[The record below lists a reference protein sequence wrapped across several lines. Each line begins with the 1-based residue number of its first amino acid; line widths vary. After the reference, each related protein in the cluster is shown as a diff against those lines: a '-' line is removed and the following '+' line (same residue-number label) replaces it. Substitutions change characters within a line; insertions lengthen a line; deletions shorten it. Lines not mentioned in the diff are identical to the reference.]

1 MNYNKY
7 INSFA
12 DSNEYN
18 SYIES
23 DKAYSPNIGF
33 IEETKQVKWIENV
46 MKDCIFYGT
55 TKGNTD
61 FMIGSSVSD
70 GDSDCIKVHIIL
82 QTDGSDNIMYATKT
96 DIVKT
101 PVIISI
107 DAEITSIKKWN
118 IDTSSVTDMNYM
130 FGDCDALTSLD
141 LSTFDTSKV
150 TDMNYMFGYCS
161 ALTSLDVSSFNT
173 SNVTDMRR
181 MFGYCESLASLDLSS
196 FNTSN
201 VTNMYYMFGECHSL
215 TSLDL
220 SSFNTSNV
228 TDMYSMFFYC
238 ESLASLDV
246 STFDTSN
253 VTDMGGMF
261 GNCTALTS
269 LDLSSFNTS
278 SVTDMNYM
286 FGKCSA
292 LTSLDVSS
300 FNTSN
305 VTDMGGMFDDCSA
318 LTSLTLSSSFFNSSA
333 VTEFDLSGLT
343 SWTEATSLSQ
353 FVNAIS
359 SKDGTGKTVKLSNAT
374 KTALTDAQKN
384 SITSKGWTI
393 A

>member
-161 ALTSLDVSSFNT
+161 ALT
-173 SNVTDMRR
+173 
-181 MFGYCESLASLDLSS
+181 
-196 FNTSN
+196 
-201 VTNMYYMFGECHSL
+201 
-215 TSLDL
+215 
-220 SSFNTSNV
+220 
-228 TDMYSMFFYC
+228 
-238 ESLASLDV
+238 V
-246 STFDTSN
+246 STHP
-253 VTDMGGMF
+253 
-261 GNCTALTS
+261 
-269 LDLSSFNTS
+269 
-278 SVTDMNYM
+278 
-286 FGKCSA
+286 
-292 LTSLDVSS
+292 VSP
-300 FNTSN
+300 T
-305 VTDMGGMFDDCSA
+305 
-318 LTSLTLSSSFFNSSA
+318 
-333 VTEFDLSGLT
+333 
-343 SWTEATSLSQ
+343 
-353 FVNAIS
+353 
-359 SKDGTGKTVKLSNAT
+359 
-374 KTALTDAQKN
+374 
-384 SITSKGWTI
+384 
-393 A
+393 

>member
-55 TKGNTD
+55 TEATTD

-70 GDSDCIKVHIIL
+70 GDYDCIKVHINL
-82 QTDGSDNIMYATKT
+82 QTDGSDNIMYATKE
-96 DIVKT
+96 DIFKA

-107 DAEITSIKKWN
+107 DTEITSIKKWK

-130 FGDCDALTSLD
+130 FG
-141 LSTFDTSKV
+141 
-150 TDMNYMFGYCS
+150 
-161 ALTSLDVSSFNT
+161 
-173 SNVTDMRR
+173 
-181 MFGYCESLASLDLSS
+181 
-196 FNTSN
+196 
-201 VTNMYYMFGECHSL
+201 ECYAL

-228 TDMYSMFFYC
+228 TDMNY
-238 ESLASLDV
+238 
-246 STFDTSN
+246 
-253 VTDMGGMF
+253 MF
-261 GNCTALTS
+261 GECYALTS

-278 SVTDMNYM
+278 NVADMSLM
-286 FGKCSA
+286 FCGCRA
-292 LTSLDVSS
+292 LTSLDLSS
-300 FNTSN
+300 FDTSSVN
-305 VTDMGGMFDDCSA
+305 DMYGMFSDCNS
-318 LTSLTLSSSFFNSSA
+318 LTSLKLTLSFFNSSA
-333 VTEFDLSGLT
+333 VTEFDFSGLT
-343 SWTEATSLSQ
+343 SWTETTSLEQ

-374 KTALTDAQKN
+374 KNALTTEQKN

>member
-33 IEETKQVKWIENV
+33 IEETKQVKWAEKV
-46 MKDCIFYGT
+46 MKECIFYGT
-55 TKGNTD
+55 TEATTD

-70 GDSDCIKVHIIL
+70 GDYDCIKVHINL
-82 QTDGSDNIMYATKT
+82 QTDGSDNIMYATKE
-96 DIVKT
+96 DIFKA

-107 DAEITSIKKWN
+107 DTEITSIKKWK

-130 FGDCDALTSLD
+130 FG
-141 LSTFDTSKV
+141 
-150 TDMNYMFGYCS
+150 
-161 ALTSLDVSSFNT
+161 
-173 SNVTDMRR
+173 
-181 MFGYCESLASLDLSS
+181 
-196 FNTSN
+196 
-201 VTNMYYMFGECHSL
+201 ECYAL

-228 TDMYSMFFYC
+228 ADMSLMFC
-238 ESLASLDV
+238 
-246 STFDTSN
+246 
-253 VTDMGGMF
+253 G
-261 GNCTALTS
+261 CRALTS
-269 LDLSSFNTS
+269 LDLSSFDTS
-278 SVTDMNYM
+278 SVNDMYGM
-286 FGKCSA
+286 FSDCNS
-292 LTSLDVSS
+292 LTSLK
-300 FNTSN
+300 
-305 VTDMGGMFDDCSA
+305 
-318 LTSLTLSSSFFNSSA
+318 LTLSFFNSSA
-333 VTEFDLSGLT
+333 VTEFDFSGLT
-343 SWTEATSLSQ
+343 SWTETTSLEQ

-374 KTALTDAQKN
+374 KNALTTEQKN

>member
-18 SYIES
+18 AYIES

-55 TKGNTD
+55 TKGTAD
-61 FMIGSSVSD
+61 FMIGSSADD
-70 GDSDCIKVHIIL
+70 GDSDCINVHITL
-82 QTDGSDNIMYATKT
+82 QTDGSDNIMYATKE

-101 PVIISI
+101 PVIIPI
-107 DAEITSIKKWN
+107 DAEITSIKKWR
-118 IDTSSVTDMNYM
+118 IDTSNVTNMCSM
-130 FGDCDALTSLD
+130 FGDCSSLTSLD
-141 LSTFDTSKV
+141 VSSFNTSNV

-161 ALTSLDVSSFNT
+161 ALTSLD
-173 SNVTDMRR
+173 
-181 MFGYCESLASLDLSS
+181 LSS
-196 FNTSN
+196 FDTSN
-201 VTNMYYMFGECHSL
+201 VTNMNYMFGECYSL

-228 TDMYSMFFYC
+228 TNMS
-238 ESLASLDV
+238 
-246 STFDTSN
+246 
-253 VTDMGGMF
+253 
-261 GNCTALTS
+261 
-269 LDLSSFNTS
+269 
-278 SVTDMNYM
+278 YM
-286 FGKCSA
+286 FNG
-292 LTSLDVSS
+292 
-300 FNTSN
+300 
-305 VTDMGGMFDDCSA
+305 CSA
-318 LTSLTLSSSFFNSSA
+318 LTSLTLTSSFFNSSA
-333 VTEFDLSGLT
+333 VTAFDLSGLT
-343 SWTEATSLSQ
+343 SWTETTSLSQ

-359 SKDGTGKTVKLSNAT
+359 SKNGAGKTVKLSNAT